1 MNNKKELIYLDL
13 FDDGH
18 HFEHAI
24 HLLEHYVSSHEKS
37 GDLLSVCVTDSLAER
52 LKCRFDKQDN
62 QIYPLFIP
70 LNDKQKKLIAY
81 RNNIKNN
88 RYKLFISNILDIYVI
103 LYIYKIYKQK
113 HFLINVVNNMTIPLL
128 FFQVF
133 FSKLKIAGIYFNP
146 MYRSK
151 YAKGI
156 HFSRRYKIS
165 ILIDELKLF
174 LFSKIKVLTYI
185 FILGDKSLVR
195 YYNKKYKSSKF
206 VFLGDPFYVSNS
218 KTGVSNATLH
228 EKKITVL
235 SFGALQERKGI
246 FLLME
251 AILNM
256 DLLLLDRFHFS
267 FIGKVA
273 KEDRD
278 QMYQI
283 KQEIEQKGRGE
294 YLTLIDS
301 FVEYDELTNAITN
314 SDIIYAGYKSYGASS
329 GVLIWAAFFRKPVIC
344 IRKSLIGKLAEYCG
358 IALLMDGYFSEDLV
372 SVLIKADQT
381 KKGMN
386 KEMQIENFLSENSSS
401 NFANTLFMH
410 TLIN

>member
-1 MNNKKELIYLDL
+1 MNNKKELVYLDL

-24 HLLEHYVSSHEKS
+24 HLLQHYVSSQVNN
-37 GDLLSVCVTDSLAER
+37 GDVLCVCVTDSLAER
-52 LKCRFDKQDN
+52 LKSQLRRQN
-62 QIYPLFIP
+62 NEIYPIFIP
-70 LNDKQKKLIAY
+70 LNDKQKKLIVY

-88 RYKLFISNILDIYVI
+88 RYKLFISNILDIYTI
-103 LYIYKIYKQK
+103 LRINKKHKQK

-156 HFSRRYKIS
+156 HFSKRYKIS

-174 LFSKIKVLTYI
+174 VFSKIKVLTYI

-195 YYNKKYKSSKF
+195 YYNKRYKSSKF
-206 VFLGDPFYVSNS
+206 VYVGDPFYVFYS
-218 KTGVSNATLH
+218 KTGIRNTTFE
-228 EKKITVL
+228 EKKSVL

-251 AILNM
+251 AILSM
-256 DLLLLDRFHFS
+256 DLILLNRFHFT
-267 FIGKVA
+267 FIGKVD
-273 KEDRD
+273 KEDRE
-278 QMYQI
+278 QMYQF
-283 KQEIEQKGRGE
+283 KQKIEQNGRGE

-301 FVEYDELTNAITN
+301 FIEYDELANAITD

-344 IRKSLIGKLAEYCG
+344 IKKSLIGKLAEYCG
-358 IALLMDGYFSEDLV
+358 IALLMNGYFLEDLI
-372 SVLIKADQT
+372 SVLNGVDQT
-381 KKGMN
+381 EKVINEGI
-386 KEMQIENFLSENSSS
+386 QIENFLSENSSS